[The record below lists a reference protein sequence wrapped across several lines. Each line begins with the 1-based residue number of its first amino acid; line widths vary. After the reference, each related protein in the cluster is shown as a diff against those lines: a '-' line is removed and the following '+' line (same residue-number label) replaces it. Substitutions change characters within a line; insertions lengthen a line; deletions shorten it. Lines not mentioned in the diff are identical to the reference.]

1 MSQWLVGDLSP
12 FLFNSSTAR
21 RAVNVNESISAL
33 ETALCEMRPEKLE
46 NDLKSKNHFSVDNTY
61 RPYIS
66 VENVA
71 EEDQCIMV
79 GQQSSKA
86 GESGSSRLNHQ
97 HHRHHHHQYADS
109 SLITYPN
116 YLYPSMAAG
125 SALAQHKHSG
135 QLKLNCSD
143 EESVSTSNTSAS
155 NRTNTTE
162 STNANSNVS
171 HNVTTLL
178 TLPTSLTPFFFLTWS
193 FCVCSTQ

>member
-1 MSQWLVGDLSP
+1 MSP
-12 FLFNSSTAR
+12 MPTAR

-46 NDLKSKNHFSVDNTY
+46 NDLKSKNHFSMDTY

-71 EEDQCIMV
+71 EECIMV
-79 GQQSSKA
+79 ASK
-86 GESGSSRLNHQ
+86 GESCSSTLN
-97 HHRHHHHQYADS
+97 RHYTDS

-116 YLYPSMAAG
+116 YLYPSTMA
-125 SALAQHKHSG
+125 HKNG
-135 QLKLNCSD
+135 PKLNCSD
-143 EESVSTSNTSAS
+143 EESVATSNTSAS

-171 HNVTTLL
+171 L
-178 TLPTSLTPFFFLTWS
+178 TLSS
-193 FCVCSTQ
+193 SDN